1 MAEKLKSAL
10 KIIHWSLAF
19 KAILAGLSWIYFPW
33 WLSVFVLLGIYFVPL
48 FQTRHLFVPFSIAV
62 VLGWILPANAFAGL
76 IIALEMY
83 ILLGIKDFIFINR
96 KGALQVLTALFL
108 AEAGVVV
115 YSSPDNWLFSSFMY
129 SLLFGL
135 VYYLLGKKIFEASSD
150 NLRNGGKS
158 VVAVFSFLLVQI
170 SFALNFLPI
179 SPLYKSLLLI
189 LASVILF
196 EWQNF
201 LFWGDLTKNKII
213 SYSMFFV
220 GLTILIFAGV
230 SWGL

>member
-62 VLGWILPANAFAGL
+62 VLGWILPANSFAGL
-76 IIALEMY
+76 MIALEMY

-96 KGALQVLTALFL
+96 KGAFQILAALFL
-108 AEAGVVV
+108 AEAGVVI
-115 YSSPDNWLFSSFMY
+115 YSVPDNWLIGSFMY

-135 VYYLLGKKIFEASSD
+135 VYYFSGKKLFDLSSESSK
-150 NLRNGGKS
+150 NGGKS
-158 VVAVFSFLLVQI
+158 VIAVFSFLLVQI

-179 SPLYKSLLLI
+179 SSLYKSLLLI
-189 LASVILF
+189 LASVIFF

-201 LFWGDLTKNKII
+201 LFSGDLTKNKII
-213 SYSMFFV
+213 SYAMFFV
-220 GLTILIFAGV
+220 GLTVLIFAGV